1 MLITVNLQN
10 KDEYIY
16 KTFKRMWNEYKI
28 ECQICFDLIEND
40 GVIAVTEYRTLNLEK
55 MFHQSCLKR
64 WQRERN
70 RDPFNRNVKFWFDF
84 PPKSLE
90 QCSALLEHMKG
101 FIGDQQPDK
110 DYADEYNRIV
120 KEDSVIDI
128 ELDFEK
134 LLSYTRPST
143 RKLGN
148 CKRF

>member
-1 MLITVNLQN
+1 
-10 KDEYIY
+10 
-16 KTFKRMWNEYKI
+16 MWSEYKI
-28 ECQICFDLIEND
+28 ECQICFDRIEND

-64 WQRERN
+64 WQREHN
-70 RDPFNRNVKFWFDF
+70 RDPFNRNVKYWFDF

-101 FIGDQQPDK
+101 FIGDQRPDK
-110 DYADEYNRIV
+110 DYAEEYNRIV

-134 LLSYTRPST
+134 LLSYT
-143 RKLGN
+143 
-148 CKRF
+148 